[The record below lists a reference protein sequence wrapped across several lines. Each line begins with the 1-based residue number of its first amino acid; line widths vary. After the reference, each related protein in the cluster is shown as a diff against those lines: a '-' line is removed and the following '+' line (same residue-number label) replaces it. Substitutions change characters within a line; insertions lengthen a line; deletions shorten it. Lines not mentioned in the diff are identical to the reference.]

1 MLILVSEEAV
11 GLARVSR
18 ANWVL
23 LLLTVLWGLLL
34 RDSQGLI
41 RGVHTVHTAGRHQGD
56 PRVMP
61 AAGTGNLIDSRT
73 PMFRAQS
80 SLRSSAVGDI
90 PDMARKGTCNCSQHS

>member
-11 GLARVSR
+11 GLARMSR
-18 ANWVL
+18 ASWVL

-34 RDSQGLI
+34 RDSQGLM
-41 RGVHTVHTAGRHQGD
+41 RGEAAGRHQGV

-73 PMFRAQS
+73 PMYRAQS
-80 SLRSSAVGDI
+80 SLRSSAVGDT
-90 PDMARKGTCNCSQHS
+90 PDMAGKAPATVANTVN